1 MFDTVVI
8 RSGEL
13 SLKGGNRIYFE
24 KRLMENIK
32 RRTAA
37 LGDFK
42 FVRTQ
47 GNILLRAAAP
57 MTPEQTE
64 RLTAILKTTFG
75 VANFSFAAWCEKDL
89 DAIGRL
95 AAQVFNGRPNV
106 TFKVESRREDKTY
119 PLTSL
124 QISDEIGGRVLE
136 AVPGLRVD
144 VHNPDITINVS
155 LLHDGARVTAD
166 QIAGHAGLPTGVSGK
181 VVVLL
186 SGGIDS
192 PVAAWKLM
200 RRGCQAVFVHCHS
213 YPYVN
218 DASIDKVKRLAK
230 SLAEYQGP
238 TTLYTA
244 PIADA
249 QREIVAKCDESL
261 RVVLYRRLMMRVA
274 SAIAEKEG
282 ALAVVT
288 GDSVGQVASQTL
300 ENLRTVTPACS
311 LPVFRP
317 LIGENKDD
325 IVDVARRIGT
335 LKTSIER
342 QDDCC
347 SLFMPEHPA
356 TRATVAQAEAEEA
369 KFEAGRLV
377 AEAVQKSEK
386 IVIES

>member
-32 RRTAA
+32 RRIAG
-37 LGDFK
+37 LGDFR
-42 FVRTQ
+42 FVLSQ
-47 GNILLRAAAP
+47 GNILVRAS
-57 MTPEQTE
+57 TPITLEQTD
-64 RLTAILKTTFG
+64 RLTAVLKSVFG
-75 VANFSFAAWCEKDL
+75 IANFSFAARCEKDL
-89 DAIGRL
+89 DAVGRL
-95 AAQVFNGRPNV
+95 AAKLLSGRPNV
-106 TFKVESRREDKTY
+106 TFKVESRREDKTF

-124 QISDEIGGRVLE
+124 QISDEIGGRVLD

-144 VHNPDITINVS
+144 VHNPDVTINVS
-155 LLHDGARVTAD
+155 LLHDGARVMAD
-166 QIAGHAGLPTGVSGK
+166 QVAGQAGLPTGVSGK
-181 VVVLL
+181 AVVLL

-192 PVAAWKLM
+192 PVAAWKVM

-218 DASIDKVKRLAK
+218 DASIDKVKRLARL
-230 SLAEYQGP
+230 LAGYQGP
-238 TTLYTA
+238 TTLYAT

-249 QREIVAKCDESL
+249 QREIVAKADESM

-288 GDSVGQVASQTL
+288 GDSIGQVASQTL

-317 LIGENKDD
+317 LIGDNKDD
-325 IVDVARRIGT
+325 IVELARRIGT
-335 LKTSIER
+335 FKTSIER

-347 SLFMPEHPA
+347 SLFMPKRPA
-356 TRATVAQAEAEEA
+356 TRSTLEQAEAEEA
-369 KFEAGRLV
+369 KFEVDRLA
-377 AEAVQKSEK
+377 AEAVQKSER
-386 IVIES
+386 IVIE